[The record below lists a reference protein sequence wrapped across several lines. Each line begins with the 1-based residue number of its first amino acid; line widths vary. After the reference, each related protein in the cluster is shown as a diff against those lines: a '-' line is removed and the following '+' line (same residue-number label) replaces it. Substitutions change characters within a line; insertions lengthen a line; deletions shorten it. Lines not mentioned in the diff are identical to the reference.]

1 MQTTDSLTMF
11 HLSRKDGTPVFLHPF
26 VRRGSTE
33 QISQDTA
40 LAGSYGREP
49 RVESLTLLRNE
60 LYRRIENDVRD
71 WINERRFIPRFL
83 LSAAAFLISFL
94 FLTIVIRDPL
104 PIVDETVVAIVAA
117 VVVFVAVGRRF
128 EQSKVA
134 GQRRV
139 MMRSRVDGVV
149 FSEDEFVTRLEE
161 LLHRCEEIDYKN
173 AVESQE
179 LQQTAREI
187 RELDPSK
194 TGQVVSYL
202 RELISVPPY
211 RGLERTLRRGKEPRR
226 YEAQI
231 RTGVILPAL
240 VSFYYL
246 LAKSS

>member
-26 VRRGSTE
+26 VRRGSTAH
-33 QISQDTA
+33 ITQDTA
-40 LAGSYGREP
+40 LSGSYGREP

-83 LSAAAFLISFL
+83 IAAGAFLVTFL

-104 PIVDETVVAIVAA
+104 PVVDETVAAIVVA
-117 VVVFVAVGRRF
+117 VVVFGAIGRRF

-149 FSEDEFVTRLEE
+149 FSEDAFVLQIEE
-161 LLHRCEEIDYKN
+161 LLHRCEEMEYRD
-173 AVESQE
+173 AVESEE
-179 LQQTAREI
+179 LNDLARRI
-187 RELDPSK
+187 RNTDPAK

-202 RELISVPPY
+202 RQLISVPPY
-211 RGLERTLRRGKEPRR
+211 RGLEKTLRRNKEPRR
-226 YEAQI
+226 FEAQI

-240 VSFYYL
+240 VALYYL
-246 LAKSS
+246 LADSG